1 MYESIAL
8 FDRVAAV
15 MPAEELNDLW
25 ILVDFA
31 EEHGLNAIE
40 LLAPVVGA
48 DDAAWIHDALL
59 RFGNGVVAQQVTAGL
74 DDRAWSL
81 IEEAYLGLNESA
93 PEARWIAA
101 VEAADASYM
110 ACMPWAAV
118 VDVAVALEWPLPEDV
133 YVRLC
138 RTAPEQV
145 VRAVTAVRVLAA
157 TGDVE
162 EAWDAATGP
171 LTREAAE

>member
-15 MPAEELNDLW
+15 MPPEELNDLW
-25 ILVDFA
+25 VLVDFA
-31 EEHGLNAIE
+31 EEHGFNEVE
-40 LLAPVVGA
+40 LLKPVVGEY
-48 DDAAWIHDALL
+48 DAQWIYDVLL
-59 RFGNGVVAQQVTAGL
+59 RFHNGVVAQQVTAGL
-74 DDRAWSL
+74 DERAWTI
-81 IEEAYLGLNESA
+81 IEEAYLGLNESD
-93 PEARWIAA
+93 PVARWIAA
-101 VEAADASYM
+101 VKAADTSDM

-118 VDVAVALEWPLPEDV
+118 ADVAAAMEWPLPEDA

-145 VRAVTAVRVLAA
+145 VRAATAAKVLMV

-162 EAWDAATGP
+162 EAWDAATGS
-171 LTREAAE
+171 LTREVR